1 LTPSSEWSEFDV
13 YERNLVRFLTAAAVL
28 GFFIWAAIIAGV
40 GLGAKALS
48 ADWLTAT
55 VRSHHMERGKGYEE
69 QNMGLGVETDV
80 SQRIRLALGFYRN
93 SERRDSLYGAV
104 VYCPVSVRWG
114 NWRGC
119 GMAGAVTGYNDTVAP
134 LAGAVLSYE
143 GREWGMNL
151 LLLPNKKGDLTEG
164 VAALQIKRRF

>member
-1 LTPSSEWSEFDV
+1 V

-40 GLGAKALS
+40 GLTAKALS

-69 QNMGLGVETDV
+69 QNMGVGIETDL
-80 SQRIRLALGFYRN
+80 SPRTRLALGFYRN
-93 SERRDSLYGAV
+93 SERRDSVYGAF

-134 LAGAVLSYE
+134 LAGLVLSYE
-143 GREWGMNL
+143 GREWGANL

>member
-1 LTPSSEWSEFDV
+1 LK
-13 YERNLVRFLTAAAVL
+13 LALAFL
-28 GFFIWAAIIAGV
+28 AGV
-40 GLGAKALS
+40 LVAVGMSGRAS
-48 ADWLTAT
+48 DWATAT
-55 VRSHHMERGKGYEE
+55 VRSYHMERKGYEE
-69 QNMGLGVETDV
+69 QNYGLGVETEV
-80 SQRIRLALGFYRN
+80 TQRLRLALGFYRN
-93 SERRDSLYGAV
+93 SERRDSVYGAF

-119 GMAGAVTGYNDTVAP
+119 GMAGAVSGYNDTVAP

-143 GREWGMNL
+143 GKEWGMNL

>member
-1 LTPSSEWSEFDV
+1 VNNRDWCFMWLGV
-13 YERNLVRFLTAAAVL
+13 LVSV
-28 GFFIWAAIIAGV
+28 IVVVAIGKFNK
-40 GLGAKALS
+40 AKA
-48 ADWLTAT
+48 DEWWTAT
-55 VRSHHMERGKGYEE
+55 VRSHHMERKGYEE
-69 QNMGLGVETDV
+69 SNLGLGLETDL
-80 SQRIRLALGFYRN
+80 SPRTRLALGFYRN
-93 SERRDSLYGAV
+93 SERRDSVYGAV

-143 GREWGMNL
+143 GLEWGFNL

-164 VAALQIKRRF
+164 VAALQLKRRF

>member
-1 LTPSSEWSEFDV
+1 LK
-13 YERNLVRFLTAAAVL
+13 LVLAFL
-28 GFFIWAAIIAGV
+28 AGV
-40 GLGAKALS
+40 LVAVGMSGRAS
-48 ADWLTAT
+48 DWATAT
-55 VRSHHMERGKGYEE
+55 VRSYHMERKGYEE
-69 QNMGLGVETDV
+69 QNYGFGLETDV
-80 SQRIRLALGFYRN
+80 SERLRLALGFYRN
-93 SERRDSLYGAV
+93 SERRDSVYGAF

-119 GMAGAVTGYNDTVAP
+119 GMAGGVSGYNDTVAP
-134 LAGAVLSYE
+134 LAGMVLSYE

>member
-1 LTPSSEWSEFDV
+1 VNNRDWCFMWLGV
-13 YERNLVRFLTAAAVL
+13 LVSV
-28 GFFIWAAIIAGV
+28 IVVVAIGKYNK
-40 GLGAKALS
+40 AKA
-48 ADWLTAT
+48 DEWWTAT

-69 QNMGLGVETDV
+69 QNMGLGIETDL
-80 SQRIRLALGFYRN
+80 SQRTRLALGFYRN

-104 VYCPVSVRWG
+104 VYCPVSVRFG

-119 GMAGAVTGYNDTVAP
+119 GMAGGVTGYNDTVAP

>member
-1 LTPSSEWSEFDV
+1 V

-80 SQRIRLALGFYRN
+80 SQRTRLALGFYRN
-93 SERRDSLYGAV
+93 SERRDSLYGAF

-119 GMAGAVTGYNDTVAP
+119 GMAGAVSGYNDTVAP
-134 LAGAVLSYE
+134 LAGMVLSYE
-143 GREWGMNL
+143 GKVYGFNVLM
-151 LLLPNKKGDLTEG
+151 LPNKRGDLSHG
-164 VAALQIKRRF
+164 VLAFQAKLRW

>member
-1 LTPSSEWSEFDV
+1 VNNRDWCFMWLGV
-13 YERNLVRFLTAAAVL
+13 LVSV
-28 GFFIWAAIIAGV
+28 IVVVAIGKFNK
-40 GLGAKALS
+40 AKA
-48 ADWLTAT
+48 DEWWTAT
-55 VRSHHMERGKGYEE
+55 VRSYHMERKGYEE
-69 QNMGLGVETDV
+69 SNLGLGLETDL
-80 SQRIRLALGFYRN
+80 SQRTRLALGFYRN
-93 SERRDSLYGAV
+93 SERRDSVYGAV

>member
-69 QNMGLGVETDV
+69 QNMGVGIEADLSPRT
-80 SQRIRLALGFYRN
+80 RLALGFYRN
-93 SERRDSLYGAV
+93 SERRDSLYGAF

-119 GMAGAVTGYNDTVAP
+119 GMAGAVTGYNDTIAP
-134 LAGAVLSYE
+134 LAGLVLSYE
-143 GREWGMNL
+143 GKEWGANVL
-151 LLLPNKKGDLTEG
+151 ALPNKRGDLSAG
-164 VAALQIKRRF
+164 VLAFQVKHKW